1 MFMII
6 IVCMLLMVV
15 ITALLPLI
23 TGLAKYEKNPNY
35 KKDKRQD
42 SNNDQIS
49 SNDNNKYSKYIQSTG
64 GYIPPDE
71 LNSNSNNNNNN
82 KDSNSESS
90 KSFGT
95 GVYNKLKDIQR
106 DDLPVQLHL
115 NVDGDKNS
123 SSSSSGLRSRKNI
136 KNLDAASSIDP
147 NAYDYDLNDLIEDE
161 IEDDRQERMF
171 KRVNDYTSV

>member
-15 ITALLPLI
+15 ITAFLPLI
-23 TGLAKYEKNPNY
+23 TGLAKYEKNKNY
-35 KKDKRQD
+35 KKNHKKD
-42 SNNDQIS
+42 STNAKNAA
-49 SNDNNKYSKYIQSTG
+49 NKYSEYIQSTG

-71 LNSNSNNNNNN
+71 LNSNSNNNGNDS
-82 KDSNSESS
+82 KDSSSKLS

-115 NVDGDKNS
+115 NVDDAKTS

-136 KNLDAASSIDP
+136 KNLDVASSVDP
-147 NAYDYDLNDLIEDE
+147 NSYDYDLNDLIEEE
-161 IEDDRQERMF
+161 IEDDRQERMS

>member
-1 MFMII
+1 
-6 IVCMLLMVV
+6 MLLMVV

-35 KKDKRQD
+35 KKDKIQG

-71 LNSNSNNNNNN
+71 LNSNSNNNNN
-82 KDSNSESS
+82 KDSNSEFS

-161 IEDDRQERMF
+161 IEDDRQERMS